1 MKIAVV
7 YYSGTGNTEQMAD
20 ALKAAL
26 AAKGSVDVFTSADFD
41 AATTADYD
49 ALALGCPAMGD
60 EVLEEGEFEPLFA
73 DMEGALSGKKVILFG
88 SYGWGD
94 GQWMRDWVE
103 RTEGDGAT
111 VVANVICQDAPD
123 DTAIADLEA
132 AAAAL

>member
-1 MKIAVV
+1 MKIALV

-20 ALKAAL
+20 TLKAAL
-26 AAKGSVDVFTSADFD
+26 AAKGTVDSYTSAEFD
-41 AATTADYD
+41 AASTANYD
-49 ALALGCPAMGD
+49 VLALGCPAMGD

-73 DMEGALSGKKVILFG
+73 DMEGSISGKKVILFG

-103 RTEGDGAT
+103 RCENDGAT
-111 VVANVICQDAPD
+111 VVASVICQDAPD
-123 DTAIADLEA
+123 DTANSELEA

>member
-1 MKIAVV
+1 MKIALV

-20 ALKAAL
+20 ALKASL
-26 AAKGSVDVFTSADFD
+26 AAKGTVDCFTSAEFD
-41 AATTADYD
+41 AASTSGYD
-49 ALALGCPAMGD
+49 ALVLGCPAMGD
-60 EVLEEGEFEPLFA
+60 EVLEEGEFEPLFS
-73 DMEGALSGKKVILFG
+73 DMESSLSGKKMILFG

-103 RTEGDGAT
+103 RCENDGAT

-123 DTAIADLEA
+123 DTAMAELEA